1 MIAVPRV
8 GHRLKKKKSDIRVS
22 SLLLKIGFLTPADHD
37 IFWRH
42 FTEKGI
48 QAPGLSKAAINS
60 IYEQMK
66 GSGVLGQKPR
76 EPNAETLWG
85 GDSSS

>member
-1 MIAVPRV
+1 MM
-8 GHRLKKKKSDIRVS
+8 S
-22 SLLLKIGFLTPADHD
+22 SQLLKIGFLIPADHD
-37 IFWRH
+37 IFWRR

-48 QAPGLSKAAINS
+48 RPPNLGRAEINS

-66 GSGVLGQKPR
+66 GSGVLGQKPK
-76 EPNAETLWG
+76 EPNRETPRG